1 MGGRQTTGA
10 PSETGSSRENGPLM
24 SPELIG
30 ILGVGAAVIA
40 VVFAVWRD
48 VRTDVRH
55 LTSRVDHLTERVA
68 RIEGVIEGVL
78 GNRTQPPS

>member
-1 MGGRQTTGA
+1 
-10 PSETGSSRENGPLM
+10 M

-30 ILGVGAAVIA
+30 ILGVGTAVT
-40 VVFAVWRD
+40 AVWRD

-55 LTSRVDHLTERVA
+55 LTNRVDTLTERVA

-78 GNRTQPPS
+78 GSRTQPSS

>member
-1 MGGRQTTGA
+1 
-10 PSETGSSRENGPLM
+10 M

-40 VVFAVWRD
+40 VVVAVWRD
-48 VRTDVRH
+48 VRTDVHH
-55 LTSRVDHLTERVA
+55 LTNRVDHLTERVA

-78 GNRTQPPS
+78 SSPTQPPS